1 MVLLRQFLLLPL
13 LSFLLLPGFYLNM
26 LVLIFILVSRHCRF
40 ACSCFGF
47 AYVLRGNEFTQSLL
61 ANFCYDSGLLHLF
74 PCSFFYWSNFEP
86 FSLQVLI
93 DLNRCVGSLP
103 LDLRTLL
110 FFSLMP
116 FSSASLGRRCWSSS
130 MGSSSSSSLLASFTT
145 LAQASLWAPLD
156 VGSSGSL
163 HGELHDSDD
172 SVLQLICGF
181 IQVCASV
188 MCGGVHVCLAIWPGM

>member
-1 MVLLRQFLLLPL
+1 
-13 LSFLLLPGFYLNM
+13 M
-26 LVLIFILVSRHCRF
+26 LWFRF
-40 ACSCFGF
+40 AS
-47 AYVLRGNEFTQSLL
+47 SLSL
-61 ANFCYDSGLLHLF
+61 QL
-74 PCSFFYWSNFEP
+74 FFYWSNFEP

>member
-1 MVLLRQFLLLPL
+1 MFFAGMNLCSLCL
-13 LSFLLLPGFYLNM
+13 
-26 LVLIFILVSRHCRF
+26 LIFVMIPV
-40 ACSCFGF
+40 CFI
-47 AYVLRGNEFTQSLL
+47 S
-61 ANFCYDSGLLHLF
+61 F
-74 PCSFFYWSNFEP
+74 PAAFFYWSNFEP

-181 IQVCASV
+181 IQLCASV
-188 MCGGVHVCLAIWPGM
+188 MCGGVHVCLAIWPGL